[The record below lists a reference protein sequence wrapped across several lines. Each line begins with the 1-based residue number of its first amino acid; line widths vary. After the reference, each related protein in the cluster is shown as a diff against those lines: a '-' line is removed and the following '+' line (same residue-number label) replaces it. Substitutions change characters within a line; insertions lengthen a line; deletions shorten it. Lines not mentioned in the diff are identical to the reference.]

1 MNGSSGGGRLN
12 VAGPGETV
20 GNDHRTNSGQPFPM
34 SCASW
39 IRSGAGFLA
48 GLFAGKRASVALP
61 FRRTPLLEALEGR
74 ILLSADVVPGPP
86 MAPAVVLS
94 TTPLMFAAVAPGG
107 AHAMLAIG
115 GGDLP
120 DVGNG
125 RQFVFEAL
133 AGRRFDVLLEP
144 DSAALQ
150 ATLEVAGAS
159 GTALVT
165 ADVAG
170 ESLLLSGLVADGGP
184 ITVTAA
190 AFEGVGAFTARVLVD
205 GVFEREIATGSPNGD
220 MATAQPIDESALV
233 LPGPAA
239 DRLFVQAVSDDGGD
253 VFAFDLA
260 AGANVSIA
268 LGRSDPVA
276 PGDLRIELLGP
287 DGTVLARGIDGLRA
301 GTLAPAPAG
310 GDRFIED
317 FVATAGG
324 RYHVRV
330 SGDAGIDYGLAVVRG
345 VGLVPAREFVEI
357 SGPVHLLGT
366 LRERASDTYYLS
378 AGFSGSPEIAAYAL
392 VDGVIDATAPLALRV
407 QVTGYLVGSVDD
419 FGIPSFQEFSYDTGA
434 YAAEAHLVVDEVTFD
449 YTITVSRDAGAAGG
463 EYVLVV
469 GGVRAQESPPFIV
482 ARSPENSQ
490 RFLVPP
496 TDLTLRF
503 SEALLATS
511 VSAADL
517 VMTGATVVGD
527 PVFVDGR
534 TVRFG
539 IAVDEAVTRVSYR
552 VEAGAVV
559 DLQGGSNQYSEGG
572 TFDLDRIG
580 PQVTSADT
588 SIRTTGFL
596 SRALFAF
603 DERIDAASVSQDSI
617 VSFTGPD
624 GVDLLAALRAGSS
637 GAQPAVRARS
647 SSVELTFA
655 EQSTPGTYEIVFGR
669 GIRDSVGRPIDQDR
683 DGNGGELVDDLYTL
697 RVEVEGTTSPPDLRA
712 GSVSVGYNDLNG
724 ERLFRYGPHSPAFS
738 WSYSALNGGAGRTDA
753 ADRWTD
759 RAYLSTDPE
768 ISVDDIVLGTF
779 AGVPSGSVGPSSL
792 PAGQTYSRS
801 GSVSASAHTIPVGEY
816 YVIVQLDEAA
826 TLEESDET
834 NNILLSWP
842 FYIDYD
848 AAPDLV
854 VTDIVSQE
862 VAAAGDT
869 IDVRW
874 TVVNQGSDRVEE
886 YVSFDLAASADA
898 LIGADT
904 AMGSL
909 YEFIALDPGEI
920 VSLGKSVRLPVGGTG
935 PYRIVVTADSGQNV
949 FEGMG
954 ERNNA
959 TLDDRAVT
967 IANPNL
973 QVIAL
978 TAPTTGTVL
987 ETITVDWT
995 VRNTGS
1001 GATGAAAWVDRVWL
1015 SPKSELG
1022 AGAVL
1027 LGEVA
1032 NPSGLEDRPLGDTYA
1047 GTLTAPIPFGVRGG
1061 DYRIIVDTD
1070 GAGVVGE
1077 MDETDNLAVGDI
1089 IRVLPPA
1096 VPNLRVHGVTTSV
1109 VETLSGRAVDFTW
1122 TVENAGRGDFSG
1134 RFTDKL
1140 ELVGPENVV
1149 LGNFVFEGALAAG
1162 GGVVTRTQ
1170 TIVLPAVLAGAF
1182 QVAVTTDSADV
1193 VDEYLDEDDNRALG
1207 ARPLDVILQPFPD
1220 LVVTEVS
1227 APDRVFAGDDF
1238 TVTWTVRNQGNGATS
1253 VPLWYDAV
1261 YLSVDDVIDESDV
1274 LLGTVANPTF
1284 LGTDPTNNG
1293 YVNRLTVRTSPRLS
1307 GDYRVLV
1314 ATDDGNRVFENAGE
1328 ANHLPTSA
1336 RSISVLAGPHPDLR
1350 VTDVRAPGQ
1359 AFSGQPMAISWT
1371 AVNDGNA
1378 AVSLQT
1384 IHDRIV
1390 LSRNELLGDA
1400 DDREMASLSAANFA
1414 PRAGGLSHDTDLAPG
1429 ETYTGRIDIRLPVG
1443 EAGAFHV
1450 FVITDERDAAFEQAG
1465 ETNNVARTA
1474 TPTDVR
1480 LTPPPDLELI
1490 ALDVPPSLRA
1500 GATIEVR
1507 YGAANLGSTSTPES
1521 YWTDEFWLSEDTVL
1535 DASDVRVGSAVR
1547 VGSLGAGQDYEAVV
1561 RLTIPHEVAGPRY
1574 LLGHIDSG
1582 NAVFE
1587 LDNANNA
1594 APNKFLLA
1602 ADLLTEVVSL
1612 PANLVVRDVSAP
1624 TVAESGTPLRI
1635 GWTVANIGAGDTI
1648 TDTWFDTVVLSG
1660 DDILGNADDVRLG
1673 TFRRTGLLGAGGSF
1687 NRTESVTVPF
1697 DRVGAHHLFVITDAP
1712 VDDGAGRVHEAAA
1725 EADNASV
1732 AHPVTLSRGTPNLVV
1747 NGVTVP
1753 EATTN
1758 GQTIPIT
1765 WRVTNAGGA
1774 TTNASFWYD
1783 RVHLSA
1789 DSVLDDGDVVLASVR
1804 RTNPLA
1810 AGSAYDARLDFRI
1823 PSPYTAGDYFV
1834 FLTTDADNGVLEDG
1848 LENDN
1853 VAVSAPLKI
1862 TFDPAVP
1869 PDVPIADLRLDLV
1882 AAPDRVASGQEIRV
1896 DYRVSNQGD
1905 AIAGRAWF
1913 DSFYLSRDRIF
1924 DRADDVLLGYGY
1936 VGPVLGHGASYEN
1949 TLRFRVPTGL
1959 SGSYW
1964 VIGVADA
1971 GDALKAEPDNADNI
1985 GFDPVPLVVEI
1996 PPPGDLAVVTV
2007 TAPPSNAS
2015 GTLTGVE
2022 YELQN
2027 VGNGIV
2033 SGSWVDALYL
2043 STDAVWDPSDRFVG
2057 NFPRNATLDPQ
2068 ALLAL
2073 VRTDFNISGLLPGEY
2088 HVIVRADV
2096 GNAVLE
2102 TREDNNAGVS
2112 LGTVQLD
2119 LPALDLIGTATAR
2132 LGGPQYYKLVLDA
2145 PDAID
2150 FNLELRDAL
2159 APIGDTIFTRSIEL
2173 YVRRG
2178 DLPTRTEFDFADRA
2192 GFASERRV
2200 VVPDAQAGTYY
2211 VLVQPGDI
2219 RIAATRT
2226 TTSSGGG
2233 AGTTVEPPGGGVP
2246 VTPSDPRTVLSAR
2259 SIPFS
2264 VRGIEADAVGNDGL
2278 ATVAVDGARFDA
2290 DTWFELV
2297 DASGLVLSAF
2307 DVMVENGSRA
2317 YVTFDLT
2324 GLTLGAYTLRA
2335 LDRDG
2340 HPASGSVVLT
2350 IVEGE
2355 GAQIDVAF
2363 NGPDRVRPDRLNLVT
2378 LSYANVGDNDLEA
2391 PLLIVRSQSGVAF
2404 GTRADALGT
2413 TDRFFLGAPG
2423 DGPADILR
2431 PESRHAIPLVYRSP
2445 GAGGR
2450 VGLLAY
2456 SVTADDA
2463 TVIEDWA
2470 AIEAAVRPAGVD
2482 DARWLPYWTYTRA
2495 QLGDTWGRLVR
2506 VLNELMLDVSAGG
2519 QPVRDVREV
2528 FARLLDAAPARL
2540 SVVTFEGRLLNAAD
2554 GTPVADFDIAA
2565 MLQTVNGSAVVGR
2578 TTTDAEGR
2586 YSMVLLGPAP
2596 LDLVL
2601 GSRASIQADGSVF
2614 FEETHLFDMD
2624 RNGIPDE
2631 TAPHVATDGSVDMG
2645 ATLLYV
2651 MPVPA
2656 PVVEPPPP
2664 AFDSA
2669 PAITSDA
2676 AGRLHMV
2683 WMREGQIWHAVND
2696 GTGWAHATAIP
2707 RAYAMSATISAHERL
2722 IDGTSAGLLVAW
2734 QKGDSDNSEIFRSVG
2749 RQRPDGSYEWSAPL
2763 RVTENSVFDGDQA
2776 VAINPDGTVLVVVQ
2790 RRDQASSDDADLYG
2804 KVLAVASAV
2813 FEPGATG
2820 GTTSSVAATNDVELT
2835 TSAERTVRYR
2845 AGWDSKNMARLLG
2858 HTAIN
2863 AQFRFALEGRLSCNP
2878 LLTGSVA
2885 VAVKDGQNETEAA
2898 ATGELRLRVERLQGG
2913 LRRWAVDA
2921 LRIKLQ
2927 TTFAHS
2933 VKIASF
2939 EAIEKLIP
2947 VPYSI
2952 PVSML
2957 FAVVN
2962 KVTDALNG
2970 DRLEEARYDNKL
2982 EMRYEISVNGV
2993 WGFKGLHFPPD
3004 EASGSL
3010 RLSAGLNGQVTVPWT
3025 FPMPWDAEKVTV
3037 RALANGT
3044 FPFKWPTQVEPS
3056 FTFLVRLEKTVAK
3069 EVVFQDFTYT
3079 WSKGGITQTPPMPLS
3094 VAAAD
3099 PQAGTPA
3106 VTSTLSVG
3114 PQSPEGTLV
3123 SHADPGDIALTADR
3137 GFDGRPVIAEGPE
3150 GERLLAWASER
3161 GIVVREWEA
3170 ATAQW
3175 GAEQLVPETAGYDN
3189 RALAVAFDGT
3199 GQPLIVW
3206 NRLDARALTAGAS
3219 QEVLR
3224 QLLDAGGEI
3233 VHAKRDAATGGW
3245 SVLAG
3250 PGAGESA
3257 SSVSLHRTASGEVL
3271 AVWKTSPGIE
3281 GSHLR
3286 SALWSAR
3293 NGTWGAIETVGNGW
3307 FAGNVAMANDA
3318 TGVVAIWSELVD
3330 ALRGGSVLMSR
3341 HWDGQAWGAVS
3352 AVTYG
3357 VAPLAGAA
3365 FPSEIGS
3372 DSLQASNGDAG
3383 LPAPGFFD
3391 IPVPAECQ
3399 DPPPTRSSGPPP
3411 PDDAPDDD
3419 GDAGDG
3425 DTPIGRDAGYP
3436 PDDYEAQV
3444 INPIDP
3450 NDMLGPEGFGA
3461 ERWVAASSTMPYTIR
3476 FENRASATAP
3486 AQQVTITHTLDPD
3499 LDARTFRFGDFGWGD
3514 VVVDVDE
3521 ATAAFIETRVDLTAT
3536 KGFRVDVFAF
3546 MDLATRTA
3554 TWTLTTIDPA
3564 TGDLPVDALAGF
3576 LPPDDPDGVGDGFVS
3591 FGVKADRL
3599 VATGARL
3606 DARAR
3611 IVFDTEEPIDTP
3623 DIMNTIDAVAP
3634 QSAVSALAESTDQ
3647 STFLI
3652 SWTGVDDDGGS
3663 AIAAYDIRVSIDGGA
3678 FGLWRAGATGN
3689 SAIYTGDYGRTY
3701 AFQSIAIDNAGNRER
3716 PPAGAD
3722 ATIRVVGT
3730 ASIAGVKYHDRD
3742 GDGVRTSG
3750 EEGLAGWTIFL
3761 DADADGVRDAGETAT
3776 VTDADGRYRLD
3787 ALGPGSYRV
3796 AEETRDGWAQTA
3808 PAAGVH
3814 VIALSTGEVVEGR
3827 DFGNRLVVGS
3837 LAGVKF
3843 EDVDGDGF
3851 RDAGEQGLAGWT
3863 IFLDADEDGLL
3874 DAGERSALTD
3884 ATGAYLFADLS
3895 PGRYVVAE
3903 VQQTGWTQTT
3913 PAPDPSVARA
3923 AALTTTASGI
3933 AIQVEG
3939 CACGTTWS
3947 PASGTTVESAA
3958 GGSGGNTGITTMDLG
3973 AQSMANA
3980 LAVTGI
3986 TAARD
3991 SGRFGMLDGRG
4002 VRTVVIDTGIDL
4014 DHAFFGVDANRDGRA
4029 DRIVYGYD
4037 FANVDTDAS
4046 DRSGHGSHVASLIG
4060 GEGDGS
4066 VGVAHA
4072 TDLIALKVFEDG
4084 GAGSF
4089 AYLERALQWVV
4100 ANARAY
4106 DVGVVNLSLG
4116 DGGVW
4121 QHEASRYGLGDEFA
4135 ALAALDIVVVSAA
4148 GNGYYPSNAL
4158 GVAYPGADPA
4168 VIAVGATWTGDFGGP
4183 WTVAGG
4189 ATNYETGIDH
4199 VAAFSQRDGETVD
4212 VFAPGAR
4219 FNGASATGGV
4229 RTMQGTS
4236 QASAFVSGAAALA
4249 QQYAKAT
4256 LGRQISTGE
4265 FARLL
4270 ATTSDTIVDGDD
4282 EVDNVRNSGLSFPRL
4297 NLQRLL
4303 LAVDGLPIES
4313 PRDGG
4318 GASGGDGAVGGGGG
4332 VPAPVQIAAPGVHI
4346 VQLAMGA
4353 TVAGLDFGNRN
4364 PAPEARDD
4372 AFVLDMDGTLEIDI
4386 ADLLANDVE
4395 AFGDVVVFAGA
4406 GEPSHGLAALTS
4418 GGTALRYAPD
4428 AGFHGVDTFVYN
4440 VRDAHGSVASATV
4453 TLDVRRPPLRVTSV
4467 APLPSGVQVRF
4478 DRPFDAAA
4486 IGLHGGTGVADVRL
4500 VHETF
4505 GRVDGSVVIDN
4516 DAQGFVFLR
4525 TGMPMPAG
4533 SYQLT
4538 LRAGAGGFAD
4548 LLGNALDGDR
4558 DGAPG
4563 GDFAASFSI
4572 VRASEVVVGLADI
4585 VRGPGQAAGVPAGS
4599 GSSAGLPVHLSDAAG
4614 VRRFVADIRFDPSLL
4629 AIDDIRLASG
4639 VSGTVS
4645 RTGSAGVV
4653 HVDVQLD
4660 TALPAG
4666 ARTLLHL
4673 AARVPAAATYGAMGR
4688 IDITDV
4694 VLERDDGSTIGVVAD
4709 GAIQVVG
4716 YLGDTDGDG
4725 RYSRADVDALMQ
4737 VVTGG
4742 AAGLGAWRN
4751 AAPLLLGDIHANGQL
4766 TSLDVSRLAQH
4777 VSGVPRPEI
4786 PPIPVVAPPMPPV
4799 VRSAAAGY
4807 SDQAAQIGVMMG
4819 AELTA
4824 SSTGWGRLQQPFQP
4838 GTGSVSVG
4846 ERTSDEGQWRRT
4858 VWARDLTQRLQQ
4870 LPVAKFPS
4878 IAVHG
4883 SHLPGPR

>member
-1 MNGSSGGGRLN
+1 
-12 VAGPGETV
+12 
-20 GNDHRTNSGQPFPM
+20 
-34 SCASW
+34 
-39 IRSGAGFLA
+39 
-48 GLFAGKRASVALP
+48 
-61 FRRTPLLEALEGR
+61 
-74 ILLSADVVPGPP
+74 
-86 MAPAVVLS
+86 MAPATVLS
-94 TTPLMFAAVAPGG
+94 TAPLVFAAVAPGG
-107 AHAMLAIG
+107 VHAMLATE
-115 GGDLP
+115 GGDLS
-120 DVGNG
+120 DVGDG
-125 RQFVFEAL
+125 RAFVFDAL
-133 AGRRFDVLLEP
+133 AGRRFDVLLET

-150 ATLEVAGAS
+150 STLEVAGAS
-159 GTALVT
+159 GTTLVT

-220 MATAQPIDESALV
+220 IATAQPIDESALV
-233 LPGPAA
+233 LPGPDA

-268 LGRSDPVA
+268 LGQSDPAA

-310 GDRFIED
+310 TDRFIED

-330 SGDAGIDYGLAVVRG
+330 IGDAGIEYGLAVVRG
-345 VGLVPAREFVEI
+345 VGLVPAGDLVELT
-357 SGPVHLLGT
+357 GPEGLLGT
-366 LRERASDTYYLS
+366 LRERASDTFYLS

-392 VDGVIDATAPLALRV
+392 VDGVVDTTAPLALRV
-407 QVTGYLVGSVDD
+407 EVAGYLLNFDE
-419 FGIPSFQEFSYDTGA
+419 FGFPIYEDFSYDTGA
-434 YAAEAHLVVDEVTFD
+434 YAAEAHLVVDEVAFD

-469 GGVRAQESPPFIV
+469 GGVQAQDSPPV
-482 ARSPENSQ
+482 VVVRSPENSQ

-517 VMTGATVVGD
+517 VVTGATVVGD

-539 IAVDEAVTRVSYR
+539 IAVDEAATRVSYR
-552 VEAGAVV
+552 IGAGTVE
-559 DLQGGSNQYSEGG
+559 DLQGASNQFSEGG

-580 PQVTSADT
+580 PQVTSTDT

-603 DERIDAASVSQDSI
+603 DEPIDGASVTQDSI
-617 VSFTGPD
+617 VSFTGPG
-624 GVDLLAALRAGSS
+624 GVDLLSELRAGSG
-637 GAQPAVRARS
+637 GAQPALRANT

-655 EQSTPGTYEIVFGR
+655 EQSAPGTYEIVFGR

-683 DGNGGELVDDLYTL
+683 DGNGGEPVDDLYTL
-697 RVEVEGTTSPPDLRA
+697 RVEVEGTSSPPDLRA
-712 GSVSVGYNDLNG
+712 GSVSVSYNDLSG
-724 ERLFRYGPHSPAFS
+724 APVVRFGPQWTAFS

-768 ISVDDIVLGTF
+768 ISADDIVLGTF
-779 AGVPSGSVGPSSL
+779 AGVPSGSGGPSSL
-792 PAGQTYSRS
+792 PVGQTYFRS
-801 GSVSASAHTIPVGEY
+801 GSVSASAHTIPAGEY
-816 YVIVQLDEAA
+816 FVIVQLDEAA

-834 NNILLSWP
+834 NNIVLSWP

-854 VTDIVSQE
+854 VTDIVAPE
-862 VAAAGDT
+862 VAAVGDT
-869 IDVRW
+869 IAVRW
-874 TVVNQGSDRVEE
+874 TLANQGSDRVEG
-886 YVSFDLAASADA
+886 YVFFDLAASGDA
-898 LIGADT
+898 VIGADT
-904 AMGSL
+904 AIGSL
-909 YEFIALDPGEI
+909 YEFIALDPGEA
-920 VSLGKSVRLPVGGTG
+920 VSLGRSVRLPAGGTG

-973 QVIAL
+973 QVTDL
-978 TAPTTGTVL
+978 TAPATGTVL
-987 ETITVDWT
+987 DAITVGWT
-995 VRNTGS
+995 VRNTGT

-1015 SPKSELG
+1015 SPTAELG

-1032 NPSGLEDRPLGDTYA
+1032 NPSGLDDHPPADSYVS
-1047 GTLTAPIPFGVRGG
+1047 TLTAPIPFGVRGG
-1061 DYRIIVDTD
+1061 DYRIIVETD

-1077 MDETDNLAVGDI
+1077 TDETDNLVIGDI
-1089 IRVLPPA
+1089 IQVLPPV

-1122 TVENAGRGDFSG
+1122 TVENVGRGDFSG

-1140 ELVGPENVV
+1140 ELVGTETVL
-1149 LGNFVFEGALAAG
+1149 LGNFVFEGTLSGG

-1170 TIVLPAVLAGAF
+1170 SIVLPAVLAGAF

-1193 VDEYLDEDDNRALG
+1193 VDEYLDEDDNRTLG
-1207 ARPLDVILQPFPD
+1207 DKALDVILQPFPD

-1227 APDRVFAGDDF
+1227 APERVFAGGDF
-1238 TVTWTVRNQGNGATS
+1238 TVSWTVRNQGNGATS

-1261 YLSVDDVIDESDV
+1261 YLSVDDVVDESDV
-1274 LLGTVANPTF
+1274 LLGAVANPSF
-1284 LGTDPTNNG
+1284 LGTDATNNG

-1314 ATDDGNRVFENAGE
+1314 AVDDGNRVFENAGE
-1328 ANHLPTSA
+1328 ANHLPPSA
-1336 RSISVLAGPHPDLR
+1336 PSISVLAGPHPDLR
-1350 VTDVRAPGQ
+1350 VTDVRAPSQ
-1359 AFSGQPMAISWT
+1359 AFSGQPMALSWT
-1371 AVNDGNA
+1371 VVNDGNA

-1400 DDREMASLSAANFA
+1400 DDREMASVSAANFA

-1429 ETYTGRIDIRLPVG
+1429 EVYTGQMEIRLPVG

-1490 ALDVPPSLRA
+1490 ALDVPRSVRA
-1500 GATIEVR
+1500 GETIDVR
-1507 YGAANLGSTSTPES
+1507 YGAANLGSTGTPES

-1547 VGSLGAGQDYEAVV
+1547 VGALGAGQDYEAVV

-1574 LLGHIDSG
+1574 LLGHVDSG

-1594 APNKFLLA
+1594 APNEFLLA

-1612 PANLVVRDVSAP
+1612 PANLVVRDLSAP
-1624 TVAESGTPLRI
+1624 AVAESGQPVSI
-1635 GWTVANIGAGDTI
+1635 GWTVANIGVGDTI
-1648 TDTWFDTVVLSG
+1648 ADTWFDTVVLSG
-1660 DDILGNADDVRLG
+1660 DDIVGNADDVRLG
-1673 TFRRTGLLGAGGSF
+1673 TFRRTGVLAAGGSF
-1687 NRTESVTVPF
+1687 SRTESVTVPF
-1697 DRVGAHHLFVITDAP
+1697 DRVGAHHLFVVTDAP
-1712 VDDGAGRVHEAAA
+1712 VDGAGGRVYEAAA
-1725 EADNASV
+1725 EVDNASV
-1732 AHPVTLSRGTPNLVV
+1732 AHPVALSRGTPNLVV
-1747 NGVTVP
+1747 DGVTVP

-1765 WRVTNAGGA
+1765 WRVTNAGSA

-1783 RVHLSA
+1783 RIHLSA
-1789 DSVLDDGDVVLASVR
+1789 DAVLDEGDVVLASVR
-1804 RTNPLA
+1804 RTNPLT
-1810 AGSAYDARLDFRI
+1810 AGSAYDARLDFRV

-1834 FLTTDADNGVLEDG
+1834 FVTTDADNAVLEDG
-1848 LENDN
+1848 LESDN
-1853 VAVSAPLKI
+1853 VAVSAPLMI

-1882 AAPDRVASGQEIRV
+1882 DVPDRIASGQEIRI

-1905 AIAGRAWF
+1905 AIAGRSWF

-1936 VGPVLGHGASYEN
+1936 VAPVLGHGASYEN
-1949 TLRFRVPTGL
+1949 ALRFRVPTGL

-1971 GDALKAEPDNADNI
+1971 GNSLKAEPDEADNI

-2027 VGNGIV
+2027 AGAGTV

-2043 STDAVWDPSDRFVG
+2043 STDAAWDPSDRFVG
-2057 NFPRNATLDPQ
+2057 NFARSATLDP
-2068 ALLAL
+2068 LAVL
-2073 VRTDFNISGLLPGEY
+2073 ELAQTGFAASGLLPGEY
-2088 HVIVRADV
+2088 HVIVRTDV
-2096 GNAVLE
+2096 GNAIPE

-2112 LGTVQLD
+2112 LGTVRLD
-2119 LPALDLIGTATAR
+2119 LPALDLTGTATAR
-2132 LGGPQYYKLVLDA
+2132 LGGPQYYKLVLEA

-2150 FNLELRDAL
+2150 FNLALRDAS
-2159 APIGDTIFTRSIEL
+2159 APVGDTVLTRSIEL

-2192 GFASERRV
+2192 GFSSERRV
-2200 VVPDAQAGTYY
+2200 IVPDAQAGTYY
-2211 VLVQPGDI
+2211 VLVQPGDV
-2219 RIAATRT
+2219 RVTATQT

-2233 AGTTVEPPGGGVP
+2233 SGTTVEPPGGGVP

-2264 VRGIEADAVGNDGL
+2264 VRGVAADTVGNDGA
-2278 ATVAVDGARFDA
+2278 ATLAVDGARFDA

-2307 DVMVENGSRA
+2307 DVMVESGSRA

-2324 GLTLGAYTLRA
+2324 GLTVGAYTLRA
-2335 LDRDG
+2335 LDKDG
-2340 HPASGSVVLT
+2340 DPASGSMVLT

-2391 PLLIVRSQSGVAF
+2391 PLLIVRSQSGVSF

-2445 GAGGR
+2445 GAGGQ
-2450 VGLLAY
+2450 VGLRAY

-2528 FARLLDAAPARL
+2528 FARLLNAAPARM

-2554 GTPVADFDIAA
+2554 ATPVADFDLAA
-2565 MLQTVNGSAVVGR
+2565 ILQTADGSATVGR

-2601 GSRASIQADGSVF
+2601 GNRAFLQTDGTVF
-2614 FEETHLFDMD
+2614 FKETHVFDMD

-2631 TAPHVATDGSVDMG
+2631 TVPRVATDGSVDTLT
-2645 ATLLYV
+2645 ALLYV
-2651 MPVPA
+2651 MPVPT
-2656 PVVEPPPP
+2656 PVVESPPP
-2664 AFDSA
+2664 AFDAA
-2669 PAITSDA
+2669 PAITSDV

-2696 GTGWAHATAIP
+2696 GAGWAHATAIP
-2707 RAYAMSATISAHERL
+2707 RAYALSATISAHERL
-2722 IDGTSAGLLVAW
+2722 IDGTSPGLLATW
-2734 QKGDSDNSEIFRSVG
+2734 QKGDGDNSEIFRSVG

-2763 RVTENSVFDGDQA
+2763 RVTENSVYDGDQA
-2776 VAINPDGTVLVVVQ
+2776 VSINPDGTVLVVVQ
-2790 RRDQASSDDADLYG
+2790 RQDQASSDDADLYG

-2813 FEPGATG
+2813 FEPGGTG
-2820 GTTSSVAATNDVELT
+2820 GTTSSVAATNDVALT
-2835 TSAERTVRYR
+2835 TSAGQTVRYR
-2845 AGWDSKNMARLLG
+2845 AGWDSQKLARLVG
-2858 HTAIN
+2858 RTDITVQGRVA
-2863 AQFRFALEGRLSCNP
+2863 FEGRLSCNP
-2878 LLTGSVA
+2878 LLTGSGALVF
-2885 VAVKDGQNETEAA
+2885 KDGQNERELAIA
-2898 ATGELRLRVERLQGG
+2898 GDLRLRVDRLGG
-2913 LRRWAVDA
+2913 GVGRWEVETG
-2921 LRIKLQ
+2921 RIKAQ
-2927 TTFAHS
+2927 ATWAHS

-2939 EAIEKLIP
+2939 EAIGELLP
-2947 VPYSI
+2947 APLSI
-2952 PVSML
+2952 PVGML
-2957 FAVVN
+2957 FTLVN
-2962 KVTDALNG
+2962 RVTDALNG
-2970 DRLEEARYDNKL
+2970 DRLEEARYTNKL
-2982 EMRYEISVNGV
+2982 ELRYEASVNG
-2993 WGFKGLHFPPD
+2993 GLAWNAATGGRLPPW
-3004 EASGSL
+3004 EFFGSF
-3010 RLSAGLNGQVTVPWT
+3010 RISAGLNGQVTVPWT
-3025 FPMPWDAEKVTV
+3025 FVMPWDAEKVTV
-3037 RALANGT
+3037 RALSNFT
-3044 FPFKWPTQVEPS
+3044 FPFQGSTIVEPS
-3056 FTFLVRLEKTVAK
+3056 FTFLVRLEKTVGIEK
-3069 EVVFQDFTYT
+3069 QVVFRDFTYT
-3079 WSKGGITQTPPMPLS
+3079 WTPNGITLDAPMPLG
-3094 VAAAD
+3094 AAD
-3099 PQAGTPA
+3099 ADAQTGALEVPQTI
-3106 VTSTLSVG
+3106 SFG
-3114 PQSPEGTLV
+3114 PRAPEGTFV
-3123 SHADPGDIALTADR
+3123 SHADPGDVTLTADR
-3137 GFDGRPVIAEGPE
+3137 DFDGRPVIADGPG

-3161 GIVVREWEA
+3161 GIVVREWDA
-3170 ATAQW
+3170 AIAQW
-3175 GAEQLVPETAGYDN
+3175 GTERLVPETAGYDN

-3199 GQPLIVW
+3199 GEPLIVW
-3206 NRLDARALTAGAS
+3206 NRLDARALAADAS

-3224 QLLDAGGEI
+3224 QILDGGGKI
-3233 VHAKRDAATGGW
+3233 VHATRDAATGEW
-3245 SVLAG
+3245 SAPSGL
-3250 PGAGESA
+3250 GAVAEAA
-3257 SSVSLHRTASGEVL
+3257 SSVSLQRAASGEVL
-3271 AVWKTSPGIE
+3271 AVWKTIAGIE
-3281 GSHLR
+3281 GSALR
-3286 SALWSAR
+3286 SAVWNAR
-3293 NGTWGAIETVGNGW
+3293 EGTWGAIETLDSGW
-3307 FAGNVAMANDA
+3307 FAGTVAMANDA
-3318 TGVVAIWSELVD
+3318 SGVVAVWSTLGDTV
-3330 ALRGGSVLMSR
+3330 RGGSVLMSR
-3341 HWDGQAWGAVS
+3341 HWGGEAWGEVS
-3352 AVTYG
+3352 AVTY
-3357 VAPLAGAA
+3357 VLPQSAGEASSSA
-3365 FPSEIGS
+3365 ETVVDLVHVS
-3372 DSLQASNGDAG
+3372 DADAEQ
-3383 LPAPGFFD
+3383 PEPGFFGFA
-3391 IPVPAECQ
+3391 VPAECL
-3399 DPPPTRSSGPPP
+3399 DAPPTRSSGPPP
-3411 PDDAPDDD
+3411 DDAVPDD
-3419 GDAGDG
+3419 GDDGDDG

-3444 INPIDP
+3444 VNPIDP

-3461 ERWVAASSTMPYTIR
+3461 ERWVSASSTLPYTIR

-3521 ATAAFIETRVDLTAT
+3521 ATSAFIETRVDLTAT
-3536 KGFRVDVFAF
+3536 KGFHVDVFAF

-3576 LPPDDPDGVGDGFVS
+3576 LPPDNPDGVGDGFVN

-3599 VATGARL
+3599 ATTGARL

-3634 QSAVSALAESTDQ
+3634 ESAVSALAESTDQ
-3647 STFLI
+3647 STFLV
-3652 SWTGVDDDGGS
+3652 SWTGLDDDGGS

-3678 FGLWRAGATGN
+3678 FGLWRAGVTGN

-3730 ASIAGVKYHDRD
+3730 ASIAGVKFHDRD
-3742 GDGVRTSG
+3742 GDGVRTAG

-3761 DADADGVRDAGETAT
+3761 DADADGVRDADELAT
-3776 VTDADGRYRLD
+3776 STDADGRYRLE

-3796 AEETRDGWAQTA
+3796 AEEMRDGWAQTA
-3808 PAAGVH
+3808 PAGGVH
-3814 VIALSTGEVVEGR
+3814 VVVLATGEVVEGR

-3843 EDVDGDGF
+3843 EDVDGDGQ
-3851 RDAGEQGLAGWT
+3851 RDADEQGLAGWT

-3874 DAGERSALTD
+3874 DAGERSVVTD
-3884 ATGAYLFADLS
+3884 ATGAYAFSNLM

-3913 PAPDPSVARA
+3913 PAVDPAVAGA
-3923 AALTTTASGI
+3923 ALLTTTASGI

-3939 CACGTTWS
+3939 CACGTAWS
-3947 PASGTTVESAA
+3947 SSGITTVDSAV
-3958 GGSGGNTGITTMDLG
+3958 GGSGGNTVITTMDLG

-3991 SGRFGMLDGRG
+3991 SGRFGALDGRG

-4014 DHAFFGVDANRDGRA
+4014 DHAFFGVDANQDGRA
-4029 DRIVYGYD
+4029 DRIVYSYD
-4037 FANVDTDAS
+4037 FANGDADAS

-4060 GEGDGS
+4060 GEDDEWGGIAS
-4066 VGVAHA
+4066 A

-4189 ATNYETGIDH
+4189 ATDYETGLDH
-4199 VAAFSQRDGETVD
+4199 VAAFSQRDSDTVN

-4265 FARLL
+4265 FASLL

-4282 EVDNVRNSGLSFPRL
+4282 EVDNVRNSGLSVPRL

-4303 LAVDGLPIES
+4303 LAIDGLPVDS
-4313 PRDGG
+4313 PRNG
-4318 GASGGDGAVGGGGG
+4318 GASSGGDDDGSGGA
-4332 VPAPVQIAAPGVHI
+4332 PTPLQIAAPGVHV
-4346 VQLAMGA
+4346 VQLVMGA
-4353 TVAGLDFGNRN
+4353 TVTGLDFGNRN

-4386 ADLLANDVE
+4386 ADLLENDVD
-4395 AFGDVVVFAGA
+4395 AFGDIVVFAGA
-4406 GEPSHGLAALTS
+4406 GEPSHGVSVLTS
-4418 GGTALRYAPD
+4418 DGAALRYAPA
-4428 AGFHGVDTFVYN
+4428 AGFHGVDTFVYT
-4440 VRDAHGSVASATV
+4440 VRDAHGGVGSATV

-4467 APLPSGVQVRF
+4467 VPLPSGVAVRF

-4486 IGLHGGTGVADVRL
+4486 IGLHGGAGLADVQL
-4500 VHETF
+4500 VHETL
-4505 GRVDGSVVIDN
+4505 GRVGGSLVIDN
-4516 DAQGFVFLR
+4516 DAQGFTFVR
-4525 TGMPMPAG
+4525 TGTPLPAG

-4538 LRAGAGGFAD
+4538 LHAGTGGFAD
-4548 LLGNALDGDR
+4548 LLGIALDGDR

-4563 GDFAASFSI
+4563 GDFTTSFSV
-4572 VRASEVVVGLADI
+4572 VRASEVVVALADI
-4585 VRGPGQAAGVPAGS
+4585 VRGPGQAVGAPAGA
-4599 GSSAGLPVHLSDAAG
+4599 GSAAGLPVHLSDAAG

-4629 AIDDIRLASG
+4629 AVDGIRLASG
-4639 VSGTVS
+4639 ISGTVS

-4653 HVDVQLD
+4653 HVDVLLD

-4666 ARTLLHL
+4666 ARTLLYVD
-4673 AARVPAAATYGAMGR
+4673 ARVPSTAIYGALGR
-4688 IDITDV
+4688 IDITEV
-4694 VLERDDGSTIGVVAD
+4694 VLERDDGSSIDVIAD
-4709 GAIQVVG
+4709 GAVQVVG
-4716 YLGDTDGDG
+4716 YLGDADGDG
-4725 RYSRADVDALMQ
+4725 RYSRADADALMQ
-4737 VVTGG
+4737 LVTGR
-4742 AAGLGAWRN
+4742 ALGLEAWRN
-4751 AAPLLLGDIHANGQL
+4751 AAPILLGDIHANGQF
-4766 TSLDVSRLAQH
+4766 TSLDVSRLVQH
-4777 VSGVPRPEI
+4777 VNGVPRPEI
-4786 PPIPVVAPPMPPV
+4786 PSIPVVAPPTPPV
-4799 VRSAAAGY
+4799 MRLATADDGSG
-4807 SDQAAQIGVMMG
+4807 QAAQIGMMAG
-4819 AELTA
+4819 AEIAA
-4824 SSTGWGRLQQPFQP
+4824 SSTGWGRLVQPRQS
-4838 GTGSVSVG
+4838 GAENVGAG
-4846 ERTSDEGQWRRT
+4846 ERTADDGQWRRT
-4858 VWARDLTQRLQQ
+4858 LWARDLAQRLQQ
-4870 LPVAKFPS
+4870 LPAAKFTS
-4878 IAVHG
+4878 MAAQANRILG
-4883 SHLPGPR
+4883 SR